1 MNQVFNSQDDD
12 EMLDDYSEMP
22 EKNWS
27 TVVRGKYY
35 NRYPKD
41 RKPIVKITS
50 EEGVRYVTM
59 RSLEAQA
66 TITPNSQIITLVPSD
81 ILPGEHRVTL
91 VIKEPANTT
100 SREFVAGEDSKQE
113 VTIKTFK
120 AEATV
125 TPDGKLTAQLDG
137 DNDDEIAPGEYKV
150 TLIIEEPAT
159 PSTEE
164 TSSEND
170 RCS

>member
-1 MNQVFNSQDDD
+1 MNKVSNSNDDD
-12 EMLDDYSEMP
+12 EMLDDYSEIL

-27 TVVRGKYY
+27 RVVRGKYH

-41 RKPIVKITS
+41 RKPIVKITGDD
-50 EEGVRYVTM
+50 GVRYITM
-59 RSLEAQA
+59 RWLEAQG
-66 TITPNSQIITLVPSD
+66 TVTSNSQIITLAPSD

-91 VIKEPANTT
+91 LIKEPANLT
-100 SREFVAGEDSKQE
+100 SEELLPGEDSEQE

-125 TPDGKLTAQLDG
+125 TPDSKLTAQLDS
-137 DNDDEIAPGEYKV
+137 DIAPGEYKV

-159 PSTEE
+159 LSTEE
-164 TSSEND
+164 TSLENEH
-170 RCS
+170 CT